1 MLFQAPDKSPRDPAS
16 SDNPDLEITV
26 MPHEEQ
32 PTDHSA
38 GAPPGAANI
47 SLLGWLKK
55 TRLIWISV
63 LLGLLLIGGG
73 YLTYSKFFSGEQ
85 KPKSEQVPNIV
96 VPKPVADGNL
106 DSDNDGLPDKQEV
119 ARGTNPR
126 KADTD
131 GDGLADGDEVNIYQS
146 DPLLPDTDTDGY
158 DDGREVAGGYSPIS
172 KSPDKASPPELQGWV
187 ERIGKFGLHEPT
199 KTTLKLRSSVLP
211 EQKNTYE
218 NQTFGYSVDLPAA
231 VTYREADEKRNVG
244 IYIAGT
250 TPPDL
255 DVSTDPISVALAVK
269 VENQTLADW
278 VHSQYQPQD
287 YAQEQEVQWVFD
299 KGIQLSGVKG
309 EVCQQTKTFFLF
321 PGRGLVIIFTLTCSD
336 SSDMAA
342 IYEQI
347 LKSFRFTHELF
358 L

>member
-1 MLFQAPDKSPRDPAS
+1 MLFQAPDKSPGNPAS

-32 PTDHSA
+32 QPTDHSA
-38 GAPPGAANI
+38 GSPPDAGKT

-55 TRLIWISV
+55 TRLIWILVVAS
-63 LLGLLLIGGG
+63 LLLIGGG
-73 YLTYSKFFSGEQ
+73 YLIYSKFFSGEQ

-119 ARGTNPR
+119 VLGTNPR

-146 DPLLPDTDTDGY
+146 DPLLPDTDADGY
-158 DDGREVAGGYSPIS
+158 DDGREVARGYSPIS
-172 KSPDKASPPELQGWV
+172 KSPDKASPQELQNWV

-199 KTTLKLRSSVLP
+199 KTTLKLRSAVLP
-211 EQKNTYE
+211 EQKIRYQNT
-218 NQTFGYSVDLPAA
+218 TFGYRIDLPSA

-244 IYIAGT
+244 IYVAGA
-250 TPPDL
+250 TPTDL

-269 VENQTLADW
+269 VENQTLSDW

-287 YAQEQEVQWVFD
+287 YAQEQEVEVNTL
-299 KGIQLSGVKG
+299 KAIQLSGVKG
-309 EVCQQTKTFFLF
+309 EVCQQVKTFF
-321 PGRGLVIIFTLTCSD
+321 PKDGTVIIFTLTCSD
-336 SSDMAA
+336 SPDMAA
-342 IYEQI
+342 IYGQI
-347 LKSFRFTHELF
+347 IRSFKFMP
-358 L
+358 